1 MTMSIISVTYN
12 FEYLQKKNLNKTS
25 GQTLIQRFILGH
37 LFWDGGSSCKGLTI
51 RMLVNL
57 GRPCRCRPVL
67 CCRVRGV
74 VPCAGPTRPRM
85 YTPSRRVCRSS
96 LSVSS
101 PVCAN
106 WPCISGFTP

>member
-25 GQTLIQRFILGH
+25 GQTLIQRVILGH

-74 VPCAGPTRPRM
+74 VPCAGPARPRM
-85 YTPSRRVCRSS
+85 YTAVLC
-96 LSVSS
+96 
-101 PVCAN
+101 CAALHRAA
-106 WPCISGFTP
+106 CAVLH